1 MLLLPKEIWD
11 EVAVQSLRQDA
22 ENVFTKSK
30 FGTSFEE
37 LIVAH
42 KYNEANRLWCV
53 RQFAILHLP
62 SLIKKAHSIDLNKW
76 WFVDF
81 IHGRRIKFKNPMAN
95 IFCSEL
101 VDHLRLGTSRDWF
114 HNLWDK
120 ALDEW
125 ILEQPKEENVL
136 LRVQSNH
143 FLTNLEE
150 FCVYR
155 PNYINWVNPYSLWVS
170 EKISIPLLSID
181 SFKMWLSEERFVFSW
196 PHYGWGLQLHVPHER
211 TVYVKTRYALGVENH
226 FAFVHNKPPPLKK
239 SSYYNY
245 WKGKYDVMWEM
256 MDIFWGEDQKLPV
269 EQQLFE
275 ISPWIYE
282 MVDNFEYDHVDNFD
296 PEDFWSVSDH
306 ENRGYPADH

>member
-11 EVAVQSLRQDA
+11 EVAVQSLKQDA

-81 IHGRRIKFKNPMAN
+81 IHCRRIKFKNPMAN

-114 HNLWDK
+114 HNLWTK

-125 ILEQPKEENVL
+125 VLEQPKEENVL

-150 FCVYR
+150 FFVYR
-155 PNYINWVNPYSLWVS
+155 PAYINWVNPYSLWVS

-181 SFKMWLSEERFVFSW
+181 SFKIWLSQDHFFSADYINQTFML
-196 PHYGWGLQLHVPHER
+196 PYPWGLRLHVPHEEP
-211 TVYVKTRYALGVENH
+211 VYVRKRYALGVEKH
-226 FAFVHNKPPPLKK
+226 FAFVHNKPPLKK
-239 SSYYNY
+239 SSASNY
-245 WKGKYDVMWEM
+245 IKGNYDVMWEM

-275 ISPWIYE
+275 ISPCGYAN
-282 MVDNFEYDHVDNFD
+282 VDDFD
-296 PEDFWSVSDH
+296 PEDYYATSDD
-306 ENRGYPADH
+306 EYR

>member
-81 IHGRRIKFKNPMAN
+81 IEGRRIKFKNPMAN

-101 VDHLRLGTSRDWF
+101 IDHLRLGTSRGWF
-114 HNLWDK
+114 QNLWHI

-150 FCVYR
+150 FFVYR
-155 PNYINWVNPYSLWVS
+155 PAYINWVNPYSLWVS

-181 SFKMWLSEERFVFSW
+181 SFKMWLSEELVLVRR
-196 PHYGWGLQLHVPHER
+196 PYHWGMLLNVPHEEP
-211 TVYVKTRYALGVENH
+211 VDVKKRYALGVENH
-226 FAFVHNKPPPLKK
+226 FAFVHNKPPLET
-239 SSYYNY
+239 SSAYNDV
-245 WKGKYDVMWEM
+245 KGKYDVMWGM
-256 MDIFWGEDQKLPV
+256 MDIIWGEDQKLPV

-282 MVDNFEYDHVDNFD
+282 LVDIFD
-296 PEDFWSVSDH
+296 PEDFYAGF
-306 ENRGYPADH
+306 R

>member
-11 EVAVQSLRQDA
+11 EVAVQSLKQDA

-81 IHGRRIKFKNPMAN
+81 IHCRRIKFKNPMAN

-125 ILEQPKEENVL
+125 VLEQPKEENVL

-150 FCVYR
+150 FFVYR
-155 PNYINWVNPYSLWVS
+155 PAYINWVNPYSLWVS

-226 FAFVHNKPPPLKK
+226 FAFVHNKPPFET
-239 SSYYNY
+239 SSCYNY
-245 WKGKYDVMWEM
+245 MKGRYDVVWEM

-275 ISPWIYE
+275 ISPCGYAN
-282 MVDNFEYDHVDNFD
+282 VDDFD
-296 PEDFWSVSDH
+296 PEDYYATSDD
-306 ENRGYPADH
+306 EYR

>member
-81 IHGRRIKFKNPMAN
+81 IHCRRIKFKNPMAN

-125 ILEQPKEENVL
+125 VLEQPKEENVL

-181 SFKMWLSEERFVFSW
+181 SFKIWLSQDHFFSADYINQTFML
-196 PHYGWGLQLHVPHER
+196 PYPWGLRLHVPHEEP
-211 TVYVKTRYALGVENH
+211 VYVRKRYALGVEKH
-226 FAFVHNKPPPLKK
+226 FAFVHNKPPLKK
-239 SSYYNY
+239 SSASNY
-245 WKGKYDVMWEM
+245 IKGNYDVMWEM

-275 ISPWIYE
+275 ISPCGYAN
-282 MVDNFEYDHVDNFD
+282 VDDFD
-296 PEDFWSVSDH
+296 PEDYYATSDD
-306 ENRGYPADH
+306 EYR

>member
-125 ILEQPKEENVL
+125 VLEQPKEENVL

-150 FCVYR
+150 FCVHR
-155 PNYINWVNPYSLWVS
+155 PDYINWVNPYSLWVS

-181 SFKMWLSEERFVFSW
+181 SFKIWLSQDHFFSADYINQTFML
-196 PHYGWGLQLHVPHER
+196 PYPWGLRLHVPHEEP
-211 TVYVKTRYALGVENH
+211 VYVRKRYALGVEKH
-226 FAFVHNKPPPLKK
+226 FAFVHNKPPLKK
-239 SSYYNY
+239 SSASNY
-245 WKGKYDVMWEM
+245 IKGNYDVMWEM

-275 ISPWIYE
+275 ISPCGYAN
-282 MVDNFEYDHVDNFD
+282 VDDFD
-296 PEDFWSVSDH
+296 PEDYYATSDD
-306 ENRGYPADH
+306 EYR

>member
-11 EVAVQSLRQDA
+11 EVAVQSLKQDA
-22 ENVFTKSK
+22 ENVFTESK

-37 LIVAH
+37 LIVAL

-81 IHGRRIKFKNPMAN
+81 IEGRRIKFKNPMAN

-101 VDHLRLGTSRDWF
+101 IDHLRLGTSRGWF
-114 HNLWDK
+114 QNLWHI

-150 FCVYR
+150 FFVYR
-155 PNYINWVNPYSLWVS
+155 PAYINWVNPYSLWVS

-181 SFKMWLSEERFVFSW
+181 SFKIWLSQDHFFSADYINQTFML
-196 PHYGWGLQLHVPHER
+196 PYPWGLRLHVPHEEP
-211 TVYVKTRYALGVENH
+211 VYVRKRYALGVEKH
-226 FAFVHNKPPPLKK
+226 FAFVHNKPPLKK
-239 SSYYNY
+239 SSASNY
-245 WKGKYDVMWEM
+245 IKGNYDVMWEM

-275 ISPWIYE
+275 ISPCGYAN
-282 MVDNFEYDHVDNFD
+282 VDDFD
-296 PEDFWSVSDH
+296 PEDYYATSDD
-306 ENRGYPADH
+306 EYR

>member
-81 IHGRRIKFKNPMAN
+81 IQGRRIKFKNPMAN

-125 ILEQPKEENVL
+125 VLEQPKEENVL

-181 SFKMWLSEERFVFSW
+181 SFKIWLSQDHFFSADYINQTFML
-196 PHYGWGLQLHVPHER
+196 PYPWGLRLHVPHEEP
-211 TVYVKTRYALGVENH
+211 VYVRKRYALGVEKH
-226 FAFVHNKPPPLKK
+226 FAFVHNKPPLKK
-239 SSYYNY
+239 SSASNY
-245 WKGKYDVMWEM
+245 IKGNYDVMWEM

-275 ISPWIYE
+275 ISPCGYAN
-282 MVDNFEYDHVDNFD
+282 VDDFD
-296 PEDFWSVSDH
+296 PEDYYATSDD
-306 ENRGYPADH
+306 EYR

>member
-125 ILEQPKEENVL
+125 VLEQPKEENVL

-181 SFKMWLSEERFVFSW
+181 SFKIWLSQDHFFSADYINQTFML
-196 PHYGWGLQLHVPHER
+196 PYPWGLRLHVPHEEP
-211 TVYVKTRYALGVENH
+211 VYVRKRYALGVEKH
-226 FAFVHNKPPPLKK
+226 FAFVHNKPPLKK
-239 SSYYNY
+239 SSASNY
-245 WKGKYDVMWEM
+245 IKGNYDVMWEM

-275 ISPWIYE
+275 ISPCGYAN
-282 MVDNFEYDHVDNFD
+282 VDDFD
-296 PEDFWSVSDH
+296 PEDYYATSDD
-306 ENRGYPADH
+306 EYR

>member
-1 MLLLPKEIWD
+1 VIGSERHLLVHSRVILIFLKMLLLPKEIWD
-11 EVAVQSLRQDA
+11 EVAVQSLKQDA

-81 IHGRRIKFKNPMAN
+81 IQDRRIKFKNPMAN

-125 ILEQPKEENVL
+125 IMEQPKEENVL

-150 FCVYR
+150 FCVHR
-155 PNYINWVNPYSLWVS
+155 PDYINWVNPYSLWVS

-181 SFKMWLSEERFVFSW
+181 SFKMWLSQERIFYQQSY
-196 PHYGWGLQLHVPHER
+196 PWGLLLNVPHER
-211 TVYVKTRYALGVENH
+211 IVYVKTRYALGVENH
-226 FAFVHNKPPPLKK
+226 FAFVHNKPPLKK
-239 SSYYNY
+239 SSGYNDM
-245 WKGKYDVMWEM
+245 KVNYDVMWEM

-275 ISPWIYE
+275 ISPCH
-282 MVDNFEYDHVDNFD
+282 HVGNFD
-296 PEDFWSVSDH
+296 PEDFYADSDD
-306 ENRGYPADH
+306 E

>member
-11 EVAVQSLRQDA
+11 EVAVQSLKQDA
-22 ENVFTKSK
+22 ENVFTESK

-81 IHGRRIKFKNPMAN
+81 IQGRRIKFKNPMAN

-150 FCVYR
+150 FCVHR
-155 PNYINWVNPYSLWVS
+155 PDYINWVNPYSLWVS

-181 SFKMWLSEERFVFSW
+181 SFKIWLSQDHFFSADYINQTFML
-196 PHYGWGLQLHVPHER
+196 PYPWGLRLHVPHEEP
-211 TVYVKTRYALGVENH
+211 VYVRKRYALGVEKH
-226 FAFVHNKPPPLKK
+226 FAFVHNKPPLKK
-239 SSYYNY
+239 SSASNY
-245 WKGKYDVMWEM
+245 IKGNYDVMWEM

-275 ISPWIYE
+275 ISPCGYAN
-282 MVDNFEYDHVDNFD
+282 VDDFD
-296 PEDFWSVSDH
+296 PEDYYATSDD
-306 ENRGYPADH
+306 EYR

>member
-81 IHGRRIKFKNPMAN
+81 IHCRRIKFKNPMAN

-125 ILEQPKEENVL
+125 VLEQPKEENVL

-150 FCVYR
+150 FCVHR
-155 PNYINWVNPYSLWVS
+155 PDYINWVNPYSLWVS

-181 SFKMWLSEERFVFSW
+181 SFKIWLSQDHFFSADYINQTFML
-196 PHYGWGLQLHVPHER
+196 PYPWGLRLHVPHEEP
-211 TVYVKTRYALGVENH
+211 VYVRKRYALGVEKH
-226 FAFVHNKPPPLKK
+226 FAFVHNKPPLKK
-239 SSYYNY
+239 SSASNY
-245 WKGKYDVMWEM
+245 IKGNYDVMWEM

-275 ISPWIYE
+275 ISPCGYAN
-282 MVDNFEYDHVDNFD
+282 VDDFD
-296 PEDFWSVSDH
+296 PEDYYATSDD
-306 ENRGYPADH
+306 EYR

>member
-30 FGTSFEE
+30 FGTSFED

-150 FCVYR
+150 FCVHR
-155 PNYINWVNPYSLWVS
+155 PDYINWVNPYSLWVS

-181 SFKMWLSEERFVFSW
+181 SFKIWLSQDHFFSADYINQTFML
-196 PHYGWGLQLHVPHER
+196 PYPWGLRLHVPHEEP
-211 TVYVKTRYALGVENH
+211 VYVRKRYALGVEKH
-226 FAFVHNKPPPLKK
+226 FAFVHNKPPLKK
-239 SSYYNY
+239 SSASNY
-245 WKGKYDVMWEM
+245 IKGNYDVMWEM

-275 ISPWIYE
+275 ISPCGYAN
-282 MVDNFEYDHVDNFD
+282 VDDFD
-296 PEDFWSVSDH
+296 PEDYYATSDD
-306 ENRGYPADH
+306 EYR

>member
-11 EVAVQSLRQDA
+11 EVAVQSLKQDA

-30 FGTSFEE
+30 FGTSFED

-81 IHGRRIKFKNPMAN
+81 IQGRRIKFKNPMAN

-114 HNLWDK
+114 HNLWTK

-125 ILEQPKEENVL
+125 VLEQPKEENVL

-181 SFKMWLSEERFVFSW
+181 SFKIWLSQDHFFSADYINQTFML
-196 PHYGWGLQLHVPHER
+196 PYPWGLRLHVPHEEP
-211 TVYVKTRYALGVENH
+211 VYVRKRYALGVEKH
-226 FAFVHNKPPPLKK
+226 FAFVHNKPPLKK
-239 SSYYNY
+239 SSASNY
-245 WKGKYDVMWEM
+245 IKGNYDVMWEM

-275 ISPWIYE
+275 ISPCGYAN
-282 MVDNFEYDHVDNFD
+282 VDDFD
-296 PEDFWSVSDH
+296 PEDYYATSDD
-306 ENRGYPADH
+306 EYR